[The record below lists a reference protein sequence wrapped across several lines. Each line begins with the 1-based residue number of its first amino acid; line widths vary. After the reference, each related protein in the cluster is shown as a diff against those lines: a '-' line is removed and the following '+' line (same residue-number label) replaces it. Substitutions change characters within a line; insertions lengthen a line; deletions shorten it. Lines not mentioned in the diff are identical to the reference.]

1 MKDHHALPSAYDPQ
15 AVEAGWSARWEEAG
29 LFRADPRSP
38 KPKYSIA
45 LPPPNVTG
53 ELHMGTAL
61 SGTPQDI
68 WARYRRM
75 TGYEVLW
82 LPGTDHAAIATQ
94 NVIEKQ
100 LAEEGTTKE
109 ELGRDAFNARVDHW
123 YETVGTTIIEQYREL
138 GASLDFSRRRFTMD
152 TAYVRA
158 VRTAFVRYYE
168 KGLIYRGPRI
178 VNWCPQNLSAISDLE
193 VDWQEHTDTLYQI
206 AYDVEGTD
214 RRLEIATVRPETMLA
229 DTGVAVHPKDERY
242 SYLIGRFALLPL
254 VGRRLPIVADPAVDR
269 SFGTGAL
276 KVTPGH
282 DPTDWEIGERH
293 GLPVINALHPDAR
306 LNVPELPRYDG
317 LPDLEARERVV
328 ADLRAE
334 GRLVATRPYTHQV
347 GHCDRCGAIIQP
359 LVSEQW
365 FLRMRELA
373 QMCVEASA
381 RGEVRWHPERYQR
394 TYLDWLGGIRDW
406 CISRQL
412 WLGHRIPVYTCPSGH
427 RIASVEEPTA
437 CPSCG
442 SAGLTADPDVLD
454 TWFSSAL
461 WPFATLGWPDD
472 TEDLRTFYPT
482 SLNATAREIINLWV
496 TRMIFSGLE
505 FMGEVPFSDV
515 AIHCVVQTADGQR
528 MSKSKGTVVD
538 PRVIIGRY
546 GADALRAWAAAVAMS
561 SQDVRFDESRI
572 EGFRRFA
579 NKLWNASRLVLM
591 GLGDEPVPTPAAD
604 ASLAL
609 MDRWLLS
616 RLQAAVKTATQGIE
630 SYSFHLAINGL
641 YEFCWHDFCDW
652 YLEAAKPRLRD
663 ADPAARA
670 VCLHVLDTLLRLLHP
685 FLPFLTE
692 ELWHRLPGERQ
703 FLVRAAWPEP
713 DERFANAGAEETAG
727 RLIALV
733 EEIRR
738 ERRAVGAS
746 ARGGHLAVAPGTD
759 PELAELTAQVAGLEL
774 VDELAGAPL
783 ELAGGRIRIA
793 FPNATKAAQPVGDGE
808 ARRLRQDYQRSLA
821 KLSDPEF
828 LAKAPG
834 AVVEKERAKA
844 AELKS
849 VLERLA
855 HA

>member
-15 AVEAGWSARWEEAG
+15 AVEAGWSARWEDAG
-29 LFRADPRSP
+29 LFRADARSP

-100 LAEEGTTKE
+100 LAEEGTSKE
-109 ELGRDAFNARVDHW
+109 ELGREAFNARVDHW

-138 GASLDFSRRRFTMD
+138 GASLDFSRVRFTMD
-152 TAYVRA
+152 PAYVRA
-158 VRTAFVRYYE
+158 VRTAFVRYYQ

-193 VDWQEHTDTLYQI
+193 VDWQEHTDTLYHI
-206 AYDVEGTD
+206 AYDVAGTG

-229 DTGVAVHPKDERY
+229 DTGIAVHPDDDRY
-242 SYLIGRFALLPL
+242 SDLVGRFAVLPL

-269 SFGTGAL
+269 HFGTGAL

-282 DPTDWEIGERH
+282 DPMDWEIGERH
-293 GLPVINALHPDAR
+293 GFSVINALHPDAR

-317 LPDLEARERVV
+317 LPDLVARERVV

-334 GRLVATRPYTHQV
+334 GRLVATRPYVHQV
-347 GHCDRCGAIIQP
+347 GHCDRCGAVIQP

-373 QMCVEASA
+373 QKCVEASS
-381 RGEVRWHPERYQR
+381 RGEVRWHPERYER

-412 WLGHRIPVYTCPSGH
+412 WLGHRIPVYTCANGH
-427 RIASVEEPTA
+427 RFASVEEPAA
-437 CPSCG
+437 CVHCDS
-442 SAGLTADPDVLD
+442 SVLIADPDVLD

-472 TEDLRTFYPT
+472 NEDLRTFYPT

-505 FMGEVPFSDV
+505 FMGAVPFKDV

-528 MSKSKGTVVD
+528 MSKSKGNVVD

-546 GADALRAWAAAVAMS
+546 GADALRGWAAAVAMS

-591 GLGDEPVPTPAAD
+591 GIGDEPVPTPAPD

-609 MDRWLLS
+609 VDRWLLS
-616 RLQAAVKTATQGIE
+616 RLQAAVKTATEGIE
-630 SYSFHLAINGL
+630 SYSFHLAINRL
-641 YEFCWHDFCDW
+641 YDFCWHDFCDW

-670 VCLHVLDTLLRLLHP
+670 VCLHVLDSLLRLLHP

-692 ELWHRLPGERQ
+692 ELWHRLPGERT
-703 FLVRAAWPEP
+703 FLVRTAWPAP
-713 DERFANAGAEETAG
+713 DQRFADADAEDAAA

-738 ERRAVGAS
+738 ERRTAGAP

-759 PELAELTAQVAGLEL
+759 PELAELTAQLAGLEL

-783 ELAGGRIRIA
+783 ELAEGRARIA
-793 FPNATKAAQPVGDGE
+793 FPNATKPGRPASDGE
-808 ARRLRQDYQRSLA
+808 AQRLRQEYERSQT

-828 LAKAPG
+828 LAKAPA
-834 AVVEKERAKA
+834 AVVEKERVKA